1 MKADSEDLKPENPIN
16 EDEKY
21 GLKKAIIIYAII
33 EALVLI
39 PLIIY
44 LIVR

>member
-1 MKADSEDLKPENPIN
+1 MKADSEDSKPEN
-16 EDEKY
+16 DEKDS
-21 GLKKAIIIYAII
+21 LKRAIIIYAII